1 MKITLENQYL
11 VPSIEFLKAAKLKG
25 TQSLARSKFIKL
37 LQVSLQSLGDAEM
50 EMLKQYGEPEDNSK
64 PVAEDNPL
72 KKLPDG
78 NFYIP
83 DENKQEWNSEHTK
96 LLKQEAEIE
105 GGTYLG
111 HTADMLKVV
120 DDYAANTELAGNDAE
135 VYFQLHEA
143 LESATQNDE
152 KEDEE

>member
-1 MKITLENQYL
+1 MKIILENQYL

-83 DENKQEWNSEHTK
+83 AGNKLKWNTEHTK

-111 HTADMLKVV
+111 HANDMLKVV
-120 DDYAANTELAGNDAE
+120 DDYAADTELSGNDAE
-135 VYFQLHEA
+135 VYFQLYEA
-143 LESATQNDE
+143 LETATQNDQ